1 MSASDSEMQEAA
13 EDSLLENLGNAV
25 TEYQIGRKRVRR
37 DPMMVREQLNAMLTM
52 RALQSPRRGLSL
64 GKVDKPA

>member
-1 MSASDSEMQEAA
+1 MSASDSEMQDAA

-37 DPMMVREQLNAMLTM
+37 DPGTTRENRETMLLM